1 MYYVL
6 CIIDDRKKGAMAYC
20 VHRSLGEGATAQ
32 GRKGEEMYYV
42 L

>member
-1 MYYVL
+1 M
-6 CIIDDRKKGAMAYC
+6 IDDGKKDAMAYC

-32 GRKGEEMYYV
+32 GRKGKEMYYV